1 MRLWGAR
8 YDSCLWEAYYS
19 HDAELAPCVMHIE
32 FKQCGMW
39 LNHAYDTKSFTQ
51 CIDGLLSVL
60 VVESNVMKN
69 TSWLAC
75 QTSVGTKSTSP
86 LEQIEKHNDLSLYL
100 FNTSINSFCR
110 YFLGGTPS
118 GGKDLSVFN
127 ICVNFKIEP
136 YYYICIEVICL

>member
-1 MRLWGAR
+1 MREQCMIQAYGMM
-8 YDSCLWEAYYS
+8 YYS

-39 LNHAYDTKSFTQ
+39 LNHASSTKSFTQ

-110 YFLGGTPS
+110 YFLGVTPS
-118 GGKDLSVFN
+118 GGKDLAYLY
-127 ICVNFKIEP
+127 ICVNFKTVVYVYVWFLINN
-136 YYYICIEVICL
+136 CS